1 MGGFL
6 VRPAGRIPLFP
17 LQRTGFQH
25 SVNTL
30 SWLVGLRY
38 LSARKGSRF
47 VSWFSL
53 ASILGMAVS
62 VLAMVVVL
70 SVMNGFEGEMR
81 NRILHA
87 MPHAQIIQPG
97 GIADWQALATT
108 VEGVAVSAG
117 QSAVLAMSPQDRT
130 RVLLAA
136 NGRVRG
142 AELFGVEPVAEAR
155 VSQIDQS
162 MVQGEWLA
170 LKPGE
175 YGVVLGQSLARLLRV
190 SVGDGVNVMLP
201 RVSVTPLGLFP
212 RSRHFTV
219 VGIFSVGAQLDAS
232 QLYVHLD
239 DAGRLLRNGGRVD
252 ALRLRFA
259 DVMQAPEFIEQMRQQ
274 PAFTGLELRSWRD
287 ENSTLF
293 NAMRMEKIM
302 VTLMLFVIV
311 GVAVFNLVSILTMA
325 VADRRTDIAVL
336 RTMGASRS
344 TILAIF
350 LIYGMAMGLIG
361 VGAGALLGSIIAS
374 HLSAMAGWFESLLGL
389 VMIDPSVFFVAQLP
403 SDWHWQQTA
412 GIALLA
418 LCFCLLAVFYP
429 AWRASTIHPAE
440 AMRYE

>member
-1 MGGFL
+1 MCGFL
-6 VRPAGRIPLFP
+6 VRLTARIPLFP
-17 LQRTGFQH
+17 LQRIGFQH

-87 MPHAQIIQPG
+87 MPHAQIIQQG
-97 GIADWQALATT
+97 GIADWQTLAKN
-108 VEGVAVSAG
+108 VEAHSP
-117 QSAVLAMSPQDRT
+117 VLAVSPQDRT

-162 MVQGEWLA
+162 MVDGEWLA

-259 DVMQAPEFIEQMRQQ
+259 DVIQAPQSIEQMRQQ

-361 VGAGALLGSIIAS
+361 VGAGTLVGSVIAIN
-374 HLSAMAGWFESLLGL
+374 LSAMAAWLERIAGL
-389 VMIDPSVFFVAQLP
+389 AMIDPTVFFVAQLP